1 MVCSGRVFAYC
12 LQVPRFDFSLQKETK
27 VSCRIHHFYILTY
40 CCRTPALCLCIS
52 FGFCGKHT
60 VLVTLPKARHV
71 CFIHWSPLLKS
82 ILPELPWLLCRED
95 VLSTN
100 PWCELGRSEAS
111 EGCFRVWL
119 RYPAYRA
126 SVRGTQLSSC
136 FCFPVG
142 RIFFPSCQS
151 PWPLIREA
159 PLFRFSNSSF

>member
-40 CCRTPALCLCIS
+40 CCRTPTLCLCIS

-60 VLVTLPKARHV
+60 MLVTLSKARHV
-71 CFIHWSPLLKS
+71 CFIHWFPLLKS
-82 ILPELPWLLCRED
+82 ILPEIPRLLCRED

-111 EGCFRVWL
+111 EGCFHVWL
-119 RYPAYRA
+119 RYPAYSA
-126 SVRGTQLSSC
+126 SVREHPAVFLLLFSCGQNFLS
-136 FCFPVG
+136 FLPVLLTSHQ
-142 RIFFPSCQS
+142 RS
-151 PWPLIREA
+151 PTV
-159 PLFRFSNSSF
+159 LFL